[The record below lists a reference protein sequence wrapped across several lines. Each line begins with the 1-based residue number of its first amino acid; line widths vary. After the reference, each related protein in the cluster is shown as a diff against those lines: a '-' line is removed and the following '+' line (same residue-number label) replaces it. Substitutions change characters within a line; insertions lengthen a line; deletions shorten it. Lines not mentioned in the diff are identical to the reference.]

1 MISACSKTETLQG
14 RPCSHKGEQG
24 LPCAL
29 LFLCKLTF
37 HTQNGYCRPLFQLPY
52 MQKTS
57 IIVKRCASDQVC
69 RGYWL
74 RKKYQFSMQYERTT
88 LQNGL
93 RLLMAPMPGMRS
105 ASISFFFTVGSR
117 YESNTNAGISHFLEH
132 MLFKGSKKYPS
143 ARLISEAIE
152 GVGGVFNG
160 STGKELTTYSA
171 RVPSEHLLEVM
182 HALADMVRHPRFDPI
197 EIEKERSV
205 IIEELSSTHDDP
217 QEWVSLLIDQAMWPG
232 LPLGRDDAG
241 FVETVAK
248 IQRRQMLDY
257 LAEYYRP
264 NSLIISVAGK
274 IDPAVITQKSK
285 RLFGEWEPREHR
297 KWTECR
303 PPADTS
309 PIVLI
314 EKETEQVNLGI
325 AYSSPD
331 YYTLMLMNAIL
342 GDGMSS
348 RLFQSIREEQ
358 GLAYDIGSYFNSYA
372 ETGNFVVSAGVDPSQ
387 VEPAIRAIMCELT
400 RICTTSVP
408 TDELDRIK
416 AYVRGGMVLGLEGT
430 SQVASWLGSQESLR
444 DKILD
449 VDEIIAHIESVTS
462 QDIQRVA
469 QICFAPQWRRLALIG
484 PCEPAQAESIGK
496 LLRSGD

>member
-1 MISACSKTETLQG
+1 
-14 RPCSHKGEQG
+14 
-24 LPCAL
+24 
-29 LFLCKLTF
+29 
-37 HTQNGYCRPLFQLPY
+37 
-52 MQKTS
+52 
-57 IIVKRCASDQVC
+57 
-69 RGYWL
+69 
-74 RKKYQFSMQYERTT
+74 
-88 LQNGL
+88 
-93 RLLMAPMPGMRS
+93 MAPMPGMRS

-117 YESNTNAGISHFLEH
+117 YESNTNAGISHFIEH
-132 MLFKGSKKYPS
+132 MLFKGSEKYPS

-160 STGKELTTYSA
+160 STGKELTNYSA
-171 RVPSEHLLEVM
+171 RVPGEHVPVVM
-182 HALADMVRHPRFDPI
+182 DVLADMVRHSLFDPI

-217 QEWVSLLIDQAMWPG
+217 QEWVGLLIDEAMWPR

-241 FVETVAK
+241 YVETVTK
-248 IQRRQMLDY
+248 IQRMQMMDY
-257 LAEYYRP
+257 LDEYYRP
-264 NSLIISVAGK
+264 NSLIISVAGN
-274 IDPAVITQKSK
+274 IDPAKITEISK
-285 RLFGEWEPREHR
+285 QLFGEWIPREHTP
-297 KWTECR
+297 WTKCI
-303 PPADTS
+303 PPIDTL

-314 EKETEQVNLGI
+314 EKETEQVNLCLGTLGI

-331 YYTLMLMNAIL
+331 YYTLMLINAIL

-348 RLFQSIREEQ
+348 RLFQTIREEQ

-387 VEPAIRAIMCELT
+387 VEAAIRAIVYELT
-400 RICTTSVP
+400 RICTTPVP
-408 TDELDRIK
+408 VDELNRIK

-444 DKILD
+444 GKILD
-449 VDEIIAHIESVTS
+449 IDEIIAHIEAVTT

-469 QICFAPQWRRLALIG
+469 QTCFAPQWRRLALIG
-484 PCEPAQAESIGK
+484 PCEPLQAGYMGK